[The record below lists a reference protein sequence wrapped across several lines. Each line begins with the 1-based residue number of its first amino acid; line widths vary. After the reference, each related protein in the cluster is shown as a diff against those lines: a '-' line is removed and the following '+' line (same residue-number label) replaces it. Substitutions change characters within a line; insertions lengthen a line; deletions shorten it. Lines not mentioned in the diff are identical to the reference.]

1 MGRLADSRPA
11 AWPWRAVTVVS
22 CAVAGFGGLRVG
34 AAMVRGT
41 LVRRYGRPVR
51 RLPDV
56 AQVPSDALD
65 VIIVGDTGAVLRGL
79 LRRPAPAYETPGPVA
94 LVVHG
99 WGASAAD
106 MVPLSEPLLEAGLR
120 VLLID
125 ARGHGRSGD
134 VAVASMPTFAED
146 LRTALRW
153 LRRQPEIDPD
163 RIVLVGHSVGAGAAL
178 FVAAEDHAIAGVVSL
193 SSMAAPREFM
203 AERLRGKLPGP
214 LVRLALGYVEHLIG
228 HRFVEFSPLQTIGRS
243 TAPVLLVHGG
253 LDDTVALRDAARLHA
268 RAAGRSTLLVLP
280 EADHADLAAI
290 EEGKPELLRF
300 LRDAGVLHGGTPIA
314 PTKLRR
320 GPACGPPEP

>member
-1 MGRLADSRPA
+1 MGRLADPRPA

-22 CAVAGFGGLRVG
+22 CVVTGFGGLWVG

-65 VIIVGDTGAVLRGL
+65 VIIVGDTGAVLRGW
-79 LRRPAPAYETPGPVA
+79 LRRPARAYETPGPVA

-106 MVPLSEPLLEAGLR
+106 MVPLSEPLLEAGLH

-146 LRTALRW
+146 LRTALCW

-214 LVRLALGYVEHLIG
+214 LVRLALRYVEHLIG
-228 HRFVEFSPLQTIGRS
+228 HRFVEFSPLYTIGRS

-253 LDDTVALRDAARLHA
+253 LDDTVVVADAELLHA

-280 EADHADLAAI
+280 GADHAGLGAI
-290 EEGKPELLRF
+290 TEGKPALLRF
-300 LRDAGVLHGGTPIA
+300 LSDAGVLEHSAAQPPATPVE
-314 PTKLRR
+314 
-320 GPACGPPEP
+320 PEG